1 MTSPRPLVLAAFV
14 ALAALAAGA
23 PVVAQTSDD
32 LDDVQDQ
39 QDQLED
45 RLDVLQADYAEL
57 EDAVAATATLV
68 RQQEA
73 AKRAAEQR
81 LEAAQAEVRAA
92 RAAIS
97 EMRMEIA
104 ELEDQAHE
112 DAVQAYMNPDP
123 NVAIMETTDLNEA
136 TRREAL
142 LTTVA
147 SRHTDVLDRLGG
159 LEIDLVDREADA
171 RAAEAQV
178 EDERAQVAARLADY
192 QATLAEQQRL
202 EDALAGRI
210 ADVQAE
216 VAALAAEEANIR
228 AALARASQAP
238 PPSTP
243 GGTIDTPPSASGLI
257 WPVSGPVTSP
267 FGYRWGRL
275 HAGID
280 IGAPSGT
287 PIYAA
292 NSGTVLVGCGGGYGN
307 CVMIDHGGG
316 FVTLYAH
323 QTSVF
328 VSAGQQVSRGQN
340 IGTVGCTGSCTGPHL
355 HFETRINGVPQD
367 PMQYLP

>member
-1 MTSPRPLVLAAFV
+1 MSSRRPLVLAAFV
-14 ALAALAAGA
+14 ALAALAAAAA
-23 PVVAQTSDD
+23 PVVAQSADD
-32 LDDVQDQ
+32 LDEVEDQ
-39 QDQLED
+39 QDTLND

-92 RAAIS
+92 RTAIF
-97 EMRMEIA
+97 EMRGEIA
-104 ELEDQAHE
+104 DLEDQAHE

-123 NVAIMETTDLNEA
+123 TVAIMETTDLSEA

-142 LTTVA
+142 LTSVA
-147 SRHTDVLDRLGG
+147 SRHTDVLDRLSG
-159 LEIDLVDREADA
+159 LEIDLVDREEEA
-171 RAAEAQV
+171 RVAAAQV
-178 EDERAQVAARLADY
+178 REERIEVQARLEEY
-192 QATLAEQQRL
+192 QGTLAEQQRL
-202 EDALAGRI
+202 EDALQARI
-210 ADVQAE
+210 DDVQAE
-216 VAALAAEEANIR
+216 VAALEEQEATIR
-228 AALARASQAP
+228 AALAQASQAP
-238 PPSTP
+238 VGP
-243 GGTIDTPPSASGLI
+243 GGTVDRPPSASGLI
-257 WPVSGPVTSP
+257 WPVNGPVTSP

-280 IGAPSGT
+280 IGVPSGT
-287 PIYAA
+287 PIAAA

-323 QTSVF
+323 QTTVYVSGGQSV
-328 VSAGQQVSRGQN
+328 ARGEI

-355 HFETRINGVPQD
+355 HFETRVNGVAQD